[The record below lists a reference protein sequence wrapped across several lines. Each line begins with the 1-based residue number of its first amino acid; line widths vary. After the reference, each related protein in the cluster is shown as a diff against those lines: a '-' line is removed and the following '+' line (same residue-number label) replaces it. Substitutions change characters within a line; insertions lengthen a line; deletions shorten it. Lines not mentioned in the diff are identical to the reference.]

1 MQNSYYLFSNG
12 ELKRKDNTLRL
23 STEDGTISDIPI
35 EKVYD
40 IYVFGELNINTALLN
55 LLSKYKI
62 AVHFFNYYEHYIGTY
77 YPKESNLSGALLVNQ
92 IQHYEILNKRLKL
105 AKLFVSG
112 SADNIL
118 RNLKYYNTRGKE
130 LDNSIQEIS
139 ELMTQLS
146 YMDSISSVMGIEGN
160 IRKNYYEQWQIIIN
174 KDIEFEKRVKRP
186 PDNMI
191 NSLISLFNSLLYN
204 KIITEIYK
212 TQLTPTI
219 SYLHEPFVKRFS
231 LALDISEVF
240 KPLIVDRFI
249 FSLFNKNMIDESD
262 FEKQTNSLKLK
273 ESSFKR
279 ILKLFDDRLKT
290 TITHRTLS
298 RIVSYRYLIRLEL
311 YKLIKHL
318 IGEKEYDPFK
328 IWW

>member
-290 TITHRTLS
+290 TITHRTLN

>member
-1 MQNSYYLFSNG
+1 M
-12 ELKRKDNTLRL
+12 KRKDNTLRL

-290 TITHRTLS
+290 TITHRTLN